1 MTSGDCT
8 AQELVEV
15 GQAASGTE
23 HRGVTEDSCAICE
36 KSELEGLSVLC

>member
-15 GQAASGTE
+15 GQAASTE
-23 HRGVTEDSCAICE
+23 HHGVTENNCAICE
-36 KSELEGLSVLC
+36 KPESEGLSVLC